1 MASNGPPTFSER
13 VESIVEPGK
22 LLVGS
27 AYLVLLETVFRRGE
41 VLAPIFRLQQ
51 VRDEAFSRFWIN
63 ISGARDPVEAPRV
76 GSSALIP
83 PLLATAD
90 GIVLDIGP
98 GTGTQTPLF
107 TNSNLI
113 RMYGAEP
120 CQGLHKDLMAKIE
133 ACGLDGKYQIL
144 PCSAE
149 RKELYP
155 ALGREGL
162 LADTEAWVMRGE
174 EVGGLVQRGQGVFDT
189 IVCVRVLC
197 SVPDQRGTVRGL
209 YDLLKPGGKLV
220 VCEHVRNGWSICCGR
235 MRGREGASIV
245 ARFMQVVYTL
255 LGWEFFM
262 GDCHLNRDTERV
274 LREVAEEAGDG
285 GWEKVD
291 VQRWF
296 EWSVLPYVAG
306 TLVKRRDG

>member
-1 MASNGPPTFSER
+1 MGFRFPPF
-13 VESIVEPGK
+13 VSIVEFT
-22 LLVGS
+22 
-27 AYLVLLETVFRRGE
+27 LVLLETVFLKGQ
-41 VLAPIFRLQQ
+41 VLAPIFRLRQ

-63 ISGARDPVEAPRV
+63 FSGARDTVEAPRV

-107 TNSNLI
+107 TNPNLI

-120 CQGLHKDLMAKIE
+120 CQGLHKDLAAKIE
-133 ACGLDGKYQIL
+133 ACGLGAKYQIL

-149 RKELYP
+149 RKALYP

-162 LADTEAWVMRGE
+162 LAETGAGVIRGE
-174 EVGGLVQRGQGVFDT
+174 EVEGLVQGGQGVFDT

-197 SVPDQRGTVRGL
+197 SVPDQRATVRGL
-209 YDLLKPGGKLV
+209 YDLLKPGGKLI
-220 VCEHVRNGWSICCGR
+220 VCEHVRNGWSVCCGR
-235 MRGREGASIV
+235 GRGREGVSFV
-245 ARFMQVVYTL
+245 ARVVQVVYTL
-255 LGWEFFM
+255 LGWRFFM
-262 GDCHLNRDTERV
+262 GECDLNRDTERV
-274 LREVAEEAGDG
+274 VREVAEEAGDG
-285 GWEKVD
+285 AWGKVD

-296 EWSVLPYVAG
+296 EWSALPYVAG
-306 TLVKRRDG
+306 TFVKRRDG

>member
-1 MASNGPPTFSER
+1 KGKGKER
-13 VESIVEPGK
+13 TKTLTIPK
-22 LLVGS
+22 
-27 AYLVLLETVFRRGE
+27 
-41 VLAPIFRLQQ
+41 P
-51 VRDEAFSRFWIN
+51 
-63 ISGARDPVEAPRV
+63 GARDTVDAPRV

-90 GIVLDIGP
+90 GVVLDIGP

-107 TNSNLI
+107 TNPNLI

-120 CQGLHKDLMAKIE
+120 CQGLHKDLLAKIE
-133 ACGLDGKYQIL
+133 ACGLSDKYQIL

-149 RKELYP
+149 RKVLYP

-162 LADTEAWVMRGE
+162 LAETDAEVVRGE
-174 EVGGLVQRGQGVFDT
+174 VGAGLVQGGGIFDT

-197 SVPDQRGTVRGL
+197 SVPDQRATVRGL

-220 VCEHVRNGWSICCGR
+220 VCEHVRNGWSVCGGGGGGGER
-235 MRGREGASIV
+235 RKRGSFV
-245 ARFMQVVYTL
+245 ARFVQVLYTL
-255 LGWEFFM
+255 MGWEFFM

-274 LREVAEEAGDG
+274 LREVAEEAGHG

-306 TLVKRRDG
+306 TLVKRREG

>member
-1 MASNGPPTFSER
+1 MRS
-13 VESIVEPGK
+13 
-22 LLVGS
+22 
-27 AYLVLLETVFRRGE
+27 
-41 VLAPIFRLQQ
+41 
-51 VRDEAFSRFWIN
+51 EAFSRFWIN
-63 ISGARDPVEAPRV
+63 FTNVRDGAEGPPV

-90 GIVLDIGP
+90 GLVLDVGP
-98 GTGTQTPLF
+98 GTGTQTPFF
-107 TNSNLI
+107 TNANLV

-120 CQGLHKDLMAKIE
+120 CQGLHKELMAKVE
-133 ACGLDGKYQIL
+133 ACGLSDKYQIL
-144 PCSAE
+144 PCSVE

-155 ALGREGL
+155 ALEREGL
-162 LADTEAWVMRGE
+162 LAETEAAVVKGG
-174 EVGGLVQRGQGVFDT
+174 VGPVQGGRGVFDT

-220 VCEHVRNGWSICCGR
+220 VCEHVRNRWGVCCGKGKGKGKR
-235 MRGREGASIV
+235 GGREGGSFAAWLV
-245 ARFMQVVYTL
+245 QMVLTM

-262 GDCHLNRDTERV
+262 GNCHMNRDTERV

-296 EWSVLPYVAG
+296 EWSALPYVAG
-306 TLVKRRDG
+306 TLVKRREG